1 LSVIVQRY
9 ASALADVAVERKS
22 ADQFRRELASFA
34 NAYEESADLRHFL
47 QSPAID
53 RRDKHGV
60 IEKLAPR
67 IGMGDSVRNF
77 VFILIDHRRTGL
89 IEGLRIAFDEEL
101 KKREGIAQ
109 AAVISA
115 RELSDAEKRD
125 LIGALERVTGKR
137 IEAAYGLDPELVGG
151 AVVRIGST
159 IYDGSVREQLNR
171 LRAQLET
178 E

>member
-1 LSVIVQRY
+1 MSVIVKRY
-9 ASALADVAVERKS
+9 AAALADIAIERKS
-22 ADQFRRELASFA
+22 AEQFRRELASFA
-34 NAYEESADLRHFL
+34 NAYGESADLREFL
-47 QSPAID
+47 YSPAIE
-53 RRDKHGV
+53 RGAKHGV

-67 IGMGDSVRNF
+67 IGLGEAVRNF
-77 VFILIDHRRTGL
+77 IFILIDHRRTND
-89 IEGLRIAFDEEL
+89 IDEIHTAFDEEI

-115 RELSDAEKRD
+115 RELSDMEKQE

-137 IEAAYGLDPELVGG
+137 IQAAYGLDPELVGG

-171 LRAQLET
+171 LRAQLEA

>member
-1 LSVIVQRY
+1 MSAIVQRY
-9 ASALADVAVERKS
+9 AAALADVAIERKS
-22 ADQFRRELASFA
+22 AEQFRRELASFA
-34 NAYEESADLRHFL
+34 NMYEDSADLREFL
-47 QSPAID
+47 DSPAID
-53 RRDKHGV
+53 RSAKHGV

-67 IGMGDSVRNF
+67 IEIGEAIRNF
-77 VFILIDHRRTGL
+77 IFILIDHRRTGL
-89 IEGLRIAFDEEL
+89 IDQFRTAFDEEL

-115 RELSDAEKRD
+115 RELSDEEKRN

-171 LRAQLET
+171 LRTQLEA